1 MRKKHASALIA
12 LLALATLAIPVGAT
26 ADPAAPRGYLQAL
39 FFLRHPA
46 GLNRFVA
53 AVSDPTSPRYRQYA
67 SVEALVRRFGAP
79 PQDRQAA
86 KRWLAGQGLRGRVGP
101 TEAYVTARIPRGRID
116 ELLPTAGAS
125 ASGAGLAAARRVP
138 AALRGPVTAVG
149 LLDTRPGAFQP
160 AARALASPLAASS
173 ATTPPHGSILP
184 HSGTAAGCEAG
195 RSAGVDPPLLT
206 GFTPNQYLTAYGHA
220 ELQDS
225 GLRGQGFRVAL
236 IETEGFKRSDI
247 ETFGKCFGLRVPPTT
262 SIVTARKRILPP
274 GDETTLDL
282 EMLTATVPD
291 LDRIYVYQGGS
302 SEAGLMRIVAAAL
315 GRRGH
320 HPDAISISLGQC
332 EQGLAGQLAFRRG
345 LDNVFAVAAG
355 AGISTLVAAGDTGSS
370 GCTVFGSEGKTALPV
385 LAASDPASSPF
396 VTAVGG
402 TNLALSKGNRIRSQ
416 IVWNDSPLE
425 PAGGGGAP
433 SILSDQRP
441 WWQRLRGLDRYGDGR
456 IVPDIAALADLVPGY
471 SYYCTAPECLK
482 EGGPAWTAIGGT
494 SVATPLMAGG
504 VILASQYARERGQ
517 RALGFLNPLLYR
529 LGAAKQSRQSV
540 FYDVTEGNNDIGA
553 ILPEAAGGGSPLGCC
568 SARQGYDWASGWG
581 SLKIPGL
588 AAAAVTA
595 AR

>member
-1 MRKKHASALIA
+1 M
-12 LLALATLAIPVGAT
+12 P
-26 ADPAAPRGYLQAL
+26 PR
-39 FFLRHPA
+39 
-46 GLNRFVA
+46 
-53 AVSDPTSPRYRQYA
+53 
-67 SVEALVRRFGAP
+67 
-79 PQDRQAA
+79 DRQAA
-86 KRWLAGQGLRGRVGP
+86 KRWLAGRGLGGAVGP
-101 TEAYVTARIPRGRID
+101 TGAFVTARIPRDRVD
-116 ELLPTAGAS
+116 ALLPAVVGAGAS
-125 ASGAGLAAARRVP
+125 TAGLAAARQVP
-138 AALRGPVTAVG
+138 ADLRGPVTAVG
-149 LLDTRPGAFQP
+149 LLDTRPGAFLP
-160 AARALASPLAASS
+160 AARKLAGPLAAAA

-184 HSGTAAGCEAG
+184 HSGTAAGCAAG
-195 RSAGVDPPLLT
+195 RGAGVDPPLLT
-206 GFTPNQYLTAYGHA
+206 GFTPNQYLSAYGHA
-220 ELQDS
+220 KLQGS

-236 IETEGFKRSDI
+236 IETEGFKRTDI

-262 SIVTARKRILPP
+262 SIVTGPKRKLPP

-302 SEAGLMRIVAAAL
+302 SEAGLMRTVAAAL

-345 LDNVFAVAAG
+345 LDNVFATAAG

-370 GCTVFGSEGKTALPV
+370 GCTVFGTDGKTALPV
-385 LAASDPASSPF
+385 IAASDPASSPF

-402 TNLALSKGNRIRSQ
+402 TNVALSKGNRIRSQ

-433 SILSDQRP
+433 SILSATRP

-471 SYYCTAPECLK
+471 SYFCTAPECLK

-504 VILASQYARERGQ
+504 VILASQYARQRGQ
-517 RALGFLNPLLYR
+517 RPLGFLNPLLYR
-529 LGAAKQSRQSV
+529 LGAAKQSRQDV
-540 FYDVTEGNNDIGA
+540 FYDVTEGTNDIGA

-568 SARQGYDWASGWG
+568 SAKQGYDWASGWG

-588 AAAAVTA
+588 AAAAVAA